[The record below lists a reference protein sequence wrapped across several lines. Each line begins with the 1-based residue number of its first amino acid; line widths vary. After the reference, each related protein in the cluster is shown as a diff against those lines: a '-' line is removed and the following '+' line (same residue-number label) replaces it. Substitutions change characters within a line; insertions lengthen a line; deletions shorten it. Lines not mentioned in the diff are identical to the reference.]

1 MSEAAPP
8 MLSVRSIGCC
18 YGDDVAVADVSFE
31 LRVGGLAC
39 LLGPSGC
46 GKTSVLRLIAGF
58 LSPVH
63 GEIYLD
69 GALISTPERI
79 LPPERRNLGMVFQ
92 EHALFPHLTVEKNV
106 CAGLFRLPRQRRLQI
121 SGELLER
128 VGLAHCR
135 HRYPHELSGGQQ
147 QRVAL
152 ARALAPGPRLLLM
165 DEPFSS
171 LERDLRAR
179 LGREVRDIVKDFGT
193 TCLMVTH
200 DQQDAFTFA
209 EQVGVMREGRI
220 EQWDTPYAVYHQP
233 NSQFVADFV
242 GDGVF
247 LRGTITPNGGVETEL
262 ATLYSPN
269 LSQFEPG
276 QPVLLLVRPDDIVH
290 DDDSPRTAR
299 IKQRTF
305 RGESYLY
312 TLELPSG
319 GEILATVPSH
329 HDHSAGEDLG
339 IVLNL
344 DHVVAFPISAAG

>member
-1 MSEAAPP
+1 
-8 MLSVRSIGCC
+8 MLSVRSVGCC
-18 YGDDVAVADVSFE
+18 YDEQVAVHDVSFE
-31 LRVGGLAC
+31 LQAGGLAC

-58 LSPVH
+58 LTPKH
-63 GEIYLD
+63 GQIYLD
-69 GALISTPERI
+69 GGLMAAPGYALA
-79 LPPERRNLGMVFQ
+79 PERRNLGMVFQ

-106 CAGLFRLPRQRRLQI
+106 CAGLFRLSREQQRKI
-121 SGELLER
+121 GGELLER
-128 VGLAHCR
+128 VGLAHCAG
-135 HRYPHELSGGQQ
+135 RYPHELSGGQQ

-171 LERDLRAR
+171 LERDLRTR

-233 NSQFVADFV
+233 NSRFVADFV

-247 LRGTITPNGGVETEL
+247 LHGTITPKGGVETEL
-262 ATLYSPN
+262 ATLYSPTLN
-269 LSQFEPG
+269 QYKPG

-299 IKQRTF
+299 IKQRAF

-329 HDHSAGEDLG
+329 HDHSVGEDLG

-344 DHVVAFPISAAG
+344 DHVVAFPTPAAG